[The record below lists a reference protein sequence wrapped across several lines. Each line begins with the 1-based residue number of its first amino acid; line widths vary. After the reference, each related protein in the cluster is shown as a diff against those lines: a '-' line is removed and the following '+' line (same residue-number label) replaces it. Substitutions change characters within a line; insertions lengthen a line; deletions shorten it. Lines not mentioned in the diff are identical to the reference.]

1 MLNAASEDASECMRS
16 VRVENCLVRVGAV
29 PDALEK
35 AMLYRLREHGLNVPT
50 LITAT

>member
-1 MLNAASEDASECMRS
+1 MLNGAAEDAGERMRS
-16 VRVENCLVRVGAV
+16 VSVENGLIRVGAV